1 MEKPRA
7 DIVAPIGKESPVRKL
22 VRLHFELALE
32 LGFASKRPLHETLWN
47 ALNTAGCD
55 VILQLPTPDAEGVL
69 TIVRLRE
76 NGQEGFLQVRMAEC
90 GFAIADEA
98 EIDPDLPQL
107 RARFD
112 RCPRPGESGW
122 CHPGTH
128 RPHPSLTL

>member
-7 DIVAPIGKESPVRKL
+7 DTVAPIGKESPVRKL

-55 VILQLPTPDAEGVL
+55 VILQLPTPDAEGVI

-76 NGQEGFLQVRMAEC
+76 NGQEGFLQVRMAEY

-98 EIDPDLPQL
+98 EIDPGLL
-107 RARFD
+107 SFARASIDVLD
-112 RCPRPGESGW
+112 RIGADGSILE
-122 CHPGTH
+122 
-128 RPHPSLTL
+128 PSAAARH

>member
-1 MEKPRA
+1 MEKPLV
-7 DIVAPIGKESPVRKL
+7 DEVAPIGKESPVRKL

-55 VILQLPTPDAEGVL
+55 VILQLPTPDAEGVI

-76 NGQEGFLQVRMAEC
+76 AEQEGFLQVRLAEY

-98 EIDPDLPQL
+98 EIHPDLL
-107 RARFD
+107 SFARASIDVLD
-112 RCPRPGESGW
+112 RIRADDAILE
-122 CHPGTH
+122 
-128 RPHPSLTL
+128 PSAAARH

>member
-1 MEKPRA
+1 M
-7 DIVAPIGKESPVRKL
+7 
-22 VRLHFELALE
+22 RLHFELALE

-55 VILQLPTPDAEGVL
+55 VILQLPTPDAEGVI

-98 EIDPDLPQL
+98 EIDPDLL
-107 RARFD
+107 SFARASIDVLD
-112 RCPRPGESGW
+112 RVKADGAILEPIARA
-122 CHPGTH
+122 HH
-128 RPHPSLTL
+128 